1 MKFYSCDVLIVG
13 GGGAALRAAIAAKET
28 APGLRVM
35 VVTKGTLGKSGVTA
49 IACSD
54 RMAFHATLPYTEP
67 GTADSWKIH
76 ADDVYRIGGCV
87 SDWDLAELHGKH
99 SGAAFEY
106 LSRLGVPFVR
116 KEDGRADQFI
126 TDGSEYARACYTGP
140 RTANHIEEAL
150 VRKVRTMD
158 IQVIEHTMIAD
169 LILSEGHSR
178 MIGAFGIER
187 RAAKQGE
194 ETSVAISAKTIVLG
208 TGGAGNAFK
217 VHVFP
222 PGMDGSGYAMAYRA
236 GAELVNME
244 FIQIGLSSTKTQLAC
259 SGSMMRALP
268 RFINECGEE
277 FLPKYFP
284 ESTPLKEIFYVIFR
298 KGASWPVSNEE
309 PSHVID
315 VAVFK
320 EMRAGHT
327 VYLDYSK
334 NPAGFDFDELPREA
348 QARYHSEIKA
358 EISSEERSRSP
369 LHRLRE
375 INPASIEWLREHGVD
390 LEAGDRI
397 ELAPAI
403 QHFQGGVKIRRR
415 ADTTIAGLY
424 AAGEVA
430 GGQHG
435 ANRPG
440 GNALMDAQVFGEIA
454 GRSAAEEAGTLG
466 LMPVGA
472 DRIERWKDRL
482 NALADRTHGLPASQ
496 VRIRIQTIL
505 SGCASVVRTEK
516 GLTEGLSALADLKAG
531 GIHADEKGWAFAL
544 ETINMYDVA
553 EMVMRAAC
561 MRDESRGPHLYFA
574 HADDDHPVPRNDER
588 WQRTIVLRKGRDGMI
603 PEARTPVRPEE
614 GM

>member
-1 MKFYSCDVLIVG
+1 MKSYTCDALIIG

-28 APGLRVM
+28 APTLRVM
-35 VVTKGTLGKSGVTA
+35 VATKGELGKSGVTA

-116 KEDGRADQFI
+116 REDGHADQFI

-140 RTANHIEEAL
+140 RTANRIEEAL
-150 VRKVRTMD
+150 VRKVRAMD
-158 IQVIEHTMIAD
+158 IPVIEHTMIAD
-169 LILSEGHSR
+169 LILAEDRSR
-178 MIGAFGIER
+178 VIGAFGIER
-187 RAAKQGE
+187 NEAKSGNAAPLM
-194 ETSVAISAKTIVLG
+194 IRAKTIVLG

-268 RFINECGEE
+268 RFINERGEE

-284 ESTPLKEIFYVIFR
+284 ESTPSKEIYHVVFR

-334 NPAGFDFDELPREA
+334 NPAGFDFDDLPKET

-390 LEAGDRI
+390 LSAGDRI

-403 QHFQGGVKIRRR
+403 QHFQGGVKIRTR

-454 GRSAAEEAGTLG
+454 GRVASEEASAVELT
-466 LMPVGA
+466 PIGA
-472 DRIERWKDRL
+472 DRSAQWSAHLDIL
-482 NALADRTHGLPASQ
+482 GDRTQGLPASQ
-496 VRIRIQTIL
+496 VRSRIQTIL

-516 GLTEGLSALADLKAG
+516 GLTEGLNALAALKAE
-531 GIHADEKGWAFAL
+531 GIYADEKGWAFAL

-561 MRDESRGPHLYFA
+561 MREESRGPHLYFA
-574 HADDDHPVPRNDER
+574 HPDDAHPMPRNDEA
-588 WQRTIVLRKGRDGMI
+588 WQRTIVLSKGRDGM
-603 PEARTPVRPEE
+603 RTETGTPMGPEE